1 LRTFCREKDGNES
14 QRAKETGEEDF
25 PTLNKIGIAL
35 GNARTKPFI
44 GVEQQ
49 TCGIMGGRRPYEK
62 NQREEKYDVPRIFDQ
77 FDQQILRLRHKAK
90 QCETDSKGANRNAYD
105 PKDVREIE
113 DIAPGAWDVTTY
125 HGPKGAR
132 VISYLLPGTW
142 DVGMAKS
149 VGHVRPRSAIHNGDQ
164 RADSSWPP
172 AATENDV
179 IGNSVEAPRIIGAL
193 LLPMSARVVRMAG
206 R

>member
-1 LRTFCREKDGNES
+1 MKRPKA
-14 QRAKETGEEDF
+14 AKVT
-25 PTLNKIGIAL
+25 
-35 GNARTKPFI
+35 
-44 GVEQQ
+44 
-49 TCGIMGGRRPYEK
+49 RPYEK

-77 FDQQILRLRHKAK
+77 FDQQILRLRHEAK

-142 DVGMAKS
+142 DVGR
-149 VGHVRPRSAIHNGDQ
+149 RPCPPPIRDPQRRS
-164 RADSSWPP
+164 
-172 AATENDV
+172 TC
-179 IGNSVEAPRIIGAL
+179 
-193 LLPMSARVVRMAG
+193 
-206 R
+206 